1 MRLESEA
8 GGTPVLG
15 HRECVIS
22 SLVLTEVTGGGLHQY
37 HFKHNEHEEV
47 ACPRIRGQEVMRAGI
62 QSRIPEPVLF
72 PCKCCFPDSFRLWT
86 LPLFCVYT
94 IPLDLPSSLVT

>member
-15 HRECVIS
+15 HRECVVS

-47 ACPRIRGQEVMRAGI
+47 ACPRIKGQEVMRAGMR
-62 QSRIPEPVLF
+62 SRIPEPVLF
-72 PCKCCFPDSFRLWT
+72 PCKCCFPDSSDSGRCPRSAYTPF
-86 LPLFCVYT
+86 PLIF
-94 IPLDLPSSLVT
+94 PAAL